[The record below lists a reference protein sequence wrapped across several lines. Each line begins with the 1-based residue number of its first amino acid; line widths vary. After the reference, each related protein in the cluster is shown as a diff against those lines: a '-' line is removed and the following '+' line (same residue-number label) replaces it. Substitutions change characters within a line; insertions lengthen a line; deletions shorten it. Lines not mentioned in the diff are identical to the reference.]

1 MMKRIAYVNEL
12 YVDRLK
18 IKSIH
23 IIEMMWIVFVLNKDD
38 MEVCM
43 KGLQK
48 LVKLSVGNDVDTI
61 HKEID
66 HLVGISFLG
75 VYRYR

>member
-1 MMKRIAYVNEL
+1 MKRIAYVNEL

-38 MEVCM
+38 MDSLHERIAKVS
-43 KGLQK
+43 K
-48 LVKLSVGNDVDTI
+48 T
-61 HKEID
+61 
-66 HLVGISFLG
+66 
-75 VYRYR
+75 

>member
-1 MMKRIAYVNEL
+1 MTLYKKHWMMKRIAYVNEL

-38 MEVCM
+38 MDSLHERIAKVS
-43 KGLQK
+43 K
-48 LVKLSVGNDVDTI
+48 T
-61 HKEID
+61 
-66 HLVGISFLG
+66 
-75 VYRYR
+75 